1 MKANAIQRV
10 TFVAVAI
17 FLTSAGAGSAQ
28 HMNAKDAPCQA
39 GSTADETRCFFQE
52 AQVADRELNL
62 VYNKIRTALSPTDQK
77 KLQEAQRLWVQFRDA
92 NCAAERELYDGG
104 SAAPMVYQACLGAD
118 ARQRTAELNVM
129 YGWRL
134 EKY

>member
-1 MKANAIQRV
+1 MTAKAIKRV
-10 TFVAVAI
+10 TFVVVTI
-17 FLTSAGAGSAQ
+17 FLTSAGEGSAQ
-28 HMNAKDAPCQA
+28 HMNAKDAPCQSGPNA
-39 GSTADETRCFFQE
+39 EQTRCFFEE
-52 AQVADRELNL
+52 AQAADRELNL
-62 VYNKIRTALSPTDQK
+62 VYNKIRAILAPSDQG
-77 KLQEAQRLWVQFRDA
+77 KLQTAQRLWVQFRDA

-134 EKY
+134 EK